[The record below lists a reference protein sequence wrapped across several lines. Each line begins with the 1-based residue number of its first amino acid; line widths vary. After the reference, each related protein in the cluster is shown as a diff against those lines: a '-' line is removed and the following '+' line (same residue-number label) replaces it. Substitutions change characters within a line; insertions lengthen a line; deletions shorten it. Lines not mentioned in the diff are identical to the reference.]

1 MSLTKIDRQG
11 MILFMMSFAVRNLEK
26 LLSLL
31 IAAVLT
37 SLSVSDKKLV
47 YYVSNLL
54 YVSSSPK

>member
-1 MSLTKIDRQG
+1 MSLTKIDRHG

-26 LLSLL
+26 LLNLL

>member
-1 MSLTKIDRQG
+1 

>member
-1 MSLTKIDRQG
+1 MSLTNIDRQG